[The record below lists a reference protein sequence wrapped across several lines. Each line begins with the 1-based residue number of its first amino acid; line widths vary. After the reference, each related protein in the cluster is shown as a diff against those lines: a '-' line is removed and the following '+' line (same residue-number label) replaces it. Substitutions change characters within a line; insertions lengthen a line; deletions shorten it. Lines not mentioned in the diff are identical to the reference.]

1 MHRPRLTAAALFILA
16 ATVAGCSSTPEEQLI
31 SQFFRASR
39 MRDNTTLANI
49 SMVSFAPTDR
59 GIVQSF
65 DIETISEQAR
75 RPMRARSLGQAL
87 MEAEATDQEFS
98 DRKQAYQ
105 DENLEAIERVLEAE
119 SEGEEPSRRADR
131 DIQEAWTQ
139 WRTEMAE
146 HARTVSDARAA
157 LNEARV
163 VAEGSTFSPAEP
175 IDVTLYEGEIASFTV
190 RILAQVRTPDEQDVE
205 QTLEVTLEQAQLTG
219 DDGTPLNGRWIITAV
234 DEVG

>member
-1 MHRPRLTAAALFILA
+1 MHRPRLTAVALFILA
-16 ATVAGCSSTPEEQLI
+16 ATVAGCSSSPEEQLL

-39 MRDNTTLANI
+39 MRDNATLANI
-49 SMVSFAPTDR
+49 SMVSFAPADR

-65 DIETISEQAR
+65 DVESISEQTR
-75 RPMRARSLGQAL
+75 RPMRAKALAEAL
-87 MEAEATDQEFS
+87 MATEATDQEFS

-119 SEGEEPSRRADR
+119 REGEEPSRRADR

-146 HARTVSDARAA
+146 HAQTVSDARAA

-175 IDVTLYEGEIASFTV
+175 VDVTMYEGEIASFTV
-190 RILAQVRTPDEQDVE
+190 RILAQVRTPDEQDLE